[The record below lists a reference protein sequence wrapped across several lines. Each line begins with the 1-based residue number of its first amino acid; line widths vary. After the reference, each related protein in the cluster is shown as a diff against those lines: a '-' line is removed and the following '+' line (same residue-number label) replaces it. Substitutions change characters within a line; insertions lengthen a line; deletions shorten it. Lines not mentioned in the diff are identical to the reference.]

1 VRFARQQLAAG
12 RLAPTGEECVL
23 EADMVLKAIG
33 QRLGNP
39 VLVQS
44 GLALRD
50 GRIAVDECGRT
61 NLAGV
66 WAGGDCIAGGRDLT
80 VEAVAHGLRAAR
92 DMDLRLRAEEKPWR
106 D

>member
-1 VRFARQQLAAG
+1 VRFAHQRLAAG
-12 RLAPTGEECVL
+12 RLEPTGEECIL

-39 VLVQS
+39 VLRQS

-50 GRIAVDECGRT
+50 GRIAVDASGRT

-66 WAGGDCIAGGRDLT
+66 WAGGDCIAEGQDLT
-80 VEAVAHGLRAAR
+80 VDAVAHGLRAAR
-92 DMDLRLRAEEKPWR
+92 DIDLQLRNPAPGAE
-106 D
+106 